1 MTAVMLGNSWVCTVV
16 SMALIIWIMGVLY
29 SCYSDDMG
37 EFMKLKSLLPSLLKR
52 LQINYFVL
60 SVMLLLLQL
69 DSLALFPWWQASP
82 AVILWDFPAIGIP
95 EQSWFN
101 ILAVISKLC
110 EPSIHHAIVGSSV
123 HISFSTIYVKG
134 HLYCHIF
141 CENYWIWCS
150 KRNSVNCR
158 TMQYGKACIVG
169 FRIFANDKIL
179 VNAQSG
185 IRPVYNKNDCL
196 CFSDARKKR
205 WWVIRK
211 PIVQKWYYSMC
222 VNINLINSLIYQK
235 WWWG

>member
-134 HLYCHIF
+134 HLYHVYCHIF
-141 CENYWIWCS
+141 VKIIG
-150 KRNSVNCR
+150 
-158 TMQYGKACIVG
+158 YGAASGTAWIVG
-169 FRIFANDKIL
+169 QCNMARRALLDLEFLQMTRFWSMRSL
-179 VNAQSG
+179 VSG
-185 IRPVYNKNDCL
+185 RYIIKMTVCVFQMPG
-196 CFSDARKKR
+196 KKDGES
-205 WWVIRK
+205 
-211 PIVQKWYYSMC
+211 YE
-222 VNINLINSLIYQK
+222 SLLYRNGITVCA
-235 WWWG
+235 